1 MKKFK
6 IIPILMMIMTFSS
19 SIVFAKV
26 DTEELRV
33 LVIEQNPMLLSVGKT
48 AAEQL
53 GQDDE
58 IDLVVDEM
66 IEDIE
71 YSSHGNVDVEIVGW
85 ELFDEFVT
93 SKIPME
99 LVNGQ
104 RAYTLDEETW
114 FDYMKNGWRT
124 YWVNKDVIELGQYQ
138 YDYDHLI
145 DSFDLIERKNNDE
158 FDQVWLVGV
167 DPLNPYETV
176 MVGDS
181 AYWVNGPAIEKDCEN
196 FVIMTLYVSRRDANF
211 ECFGHMAENV
221 MRKVFG
227 RSYDSYEPDTMII
240 NDKDNL
246 ESLNLWE
253 RFCLTTYSTGGTY
266 ASVGNIHFSPNS
278 EADYDWLNE
287 DYVESDWIDWA
298 QNYPNLTGET
308 ILTNYE
314 AWCPTGN
321 KNTVCRDHH
330 RWWFSLFPHVEGY
343 TEDGYSNNWWD
354 YLVTLDFVVDIEP
367 VDDVIELE
375 QDEKISNIA
384 FNVTYNSG
392 KIEKIRIKNLDENV
406 VISNEKIAS
415 FKNGKLVGKKEGTTY
430 LEIMLDGES
439 AKVKIKV
446 YEAEDEEE
454 YEDEENYDDYYDDEV
469 INNQDNT
476 WSNASEWA
484 ITELTTAKE
493 KSLIPKILDERDFTE
508 KITREE
514 FASAMV
520 SLYESLN
527 GLTAEVPS
535 YNPFIDTN
543 NKEVL
548 KAYKLGI
555 TNGTSTNTFSPDDNI
570 TRQEIATMLMRLI
583 EASGVYISENDF
595 MIHIIYNDNED
606 IADWAS
612 RSIVYM
618 SNRGIIKGFPSN
630 LFAPLENASI
640 EEAMALSVR
649 ILCEFKY

>member
-6 IIPILMMIMTFSS
+6 IIPILIMIMTFSCS
-19 SIVFAKV
+19 MVFATV
-26 DTEELRV
+26 EPEELRV
-33 LVIEQNPMLLSVGKT
+33 LVIEQNPTLKSVGKT

-53 GQDDE
+53 GQADD

-93 SKIPME
+93 SQVPMK
-99 LVNGQ
+99 LVNGEK
-104 RAYTLDEETW
+104 AYTLDEDTW
-114 FDYMKNGWRT
+114 FDYMKNGWKT
-124 YWVNKDVIELGQYQ
+124 YWVNKDVMELGQYQ

-145 DSFDLIERKNNDE
+145 DTFDLVERKNNDE

-196 FVIMTLYVSRRDANF
+196 FIIMTLYVSRRDANF

-227 RSYDSYEPDTMII
+227 RTYDSYEPDTMII
-240 NDKDNL
+240 HDEDDL
-246 ESLNLWE
+246 EKLNLWE
-253 RFCLTTYSTGGTY
+253 RFCLTSFSTDGTY

-278 EADYDWLNE
+278 EEDYDWLNPK
-287 DYVESDWIDWA
+287 YVESDWIDWA
-298 QNYPNLTGET
+298 NNYPNLTGET
-308 ILTNYE
+308 VLTNYE
-314 AWCPTGN
+314 TWCPTGD
-321 KNTVCRDHH
+321 KDTVCRDHH
-330 RWWFSLFPHVEGY
+330 RWWFSLFPHIEGY
-343 TEDGYSNNWWD
+343 TEDGYLNNWWE
-354 YLVTLDFVVDIEP
+354 YLVSLDFVVNIEP
-367 VDDVIELE
+367 ADDVIELE
-375 QDEKISNIA
+375 EEEKLSNVTFEI
-384 FNVTYNSG
+384 TYNSG
-392 KIEKIRIKNLDENV
+392 KTKKVKIKDFDENV
-406 VISNEKIAS
+406 IISNEKIAT

-430 LEIMLDGES
+430 LEIMLDGKS

-446 YEAEDEEE
+446 YEAEEDDEYEEDLNHDEEQ
-454 YEDEENYDDYYDDEV
+454 EDISSTQEFS
-469 INNQDNT
+469 
-476 WSNASEWA
+476 WANASEWA
-484 ITELTTAKE
+484 IAELSTAKT
-493 KSLIPKILDERDFTE
+493 KNLIPEIINERDFTD

-514 FASAMV
+514 FAAAMV
-520 SLYESLN
+520 KLYESLN
-527 GLTAEVPS
+527 GLKAELPED
-535 YNPFIDTN
+535 NPFIDTN
-543 NKEVL
+543 NKEIL

-555 TNGTSTNTFSPDDNI
+555 TNGTSENTFSPNENI

-595 MIHIIYNDNED
+595 IVYIVYNDNQD
-606 IADWAS
+606 IANWAS
-612 RSIVYM
+612 TSVIYM
-618 SNRGIIKGFPSN
+618 SNRGIIKGFPNN

-640 EEAMALSVR
+640 EEAIALSVR
-649 ILCEFKY
+649 TLYEFKY